1 MGKYASGKR
10 SLAISDRSGMAFPY
24 TEMVREWNGSLVH
37 TSEYEPKQPQLE
49 PKPVGSD
56 PQALFNPRP
65 QPASKASLILLD
77 SNPFTSVIYG
87 GTTYVNVFS
96 ENHQRAAGS
105 VVRFRGAPIV
115 TTAGPAGSD
124 LIEQPKLRN
133 LQAFATIPTFDNVSD
148 LNNTSGFTI
157 ALGQIDSLGNVTG
170 ATTSDVV
177 NRFYPCMMSGLAYY
191 LSQKVSPE
199 RSGELERRYESEML
213 RALDADNQGTSSFI
227 SPQTFYGDGV

>member
-24 TEMVREWNGSLVH
+24 SEMVREWNGFLVH

-65 QPASKASLILLD
+65 QPASKTSLILLD
-77 SNPFTSVIYG
+77 NNPFTSVIYS

-105 VVRFRGAPIV
+105 TVRFRGPPLV
-115 TTAGPAGSD
+115 TSAGAGGAD
-124 LIEQPKLRN
+124 AKN
-133 LQAFATIPTFDNVSD
+133 LQSFATIPTFDNVSD
-148 LNNTSGFTI
+148 LNNANGFTI
-157 ALGQIDSLGNVTG
+157 ALGQIDSAGNVTG
-170 ATTSDVV
+170 ATTNDALTTPINYFYITSTSNATTGNIEGGGDNCSAGPVTLEVV
-177 NRFYPCMMSGLAYY
+177 NG
-191 LSQKVSPE
+191 
-199 RSGELERRYESEML
+199 
-213 RALDADNQGTSSFI
+213 
-227 SPQTFYGDGV
+227 

>member
-24 TEMVREWNGSLVH
+24 SEMVREWNGFLVH

-56 PQALFNPRP
+56 PQALYNPRP
-65 QPASKASLILLD
+65 QPASKASLILLTN
-77 SNPFTSVIYG
+77 NPFTSVIYS

-105 VVRFRGAPIV
+105 IVRFRGPPVV
-115 TTAGPAGSD
+115 TSPGPGGDNPDD
-124 LIEQPKLRN
+124 LKN

-148 LNNTSGFTI
+148 LNSATGFTI
-157 ALGQIDSLGNVTG
+157 NLGQIDSSGTVTG
-170 ATTSDVV
+170 ATTSDPITDPINYFYIQSSSSATTGGVSGGGDNCSAGPVTLEVV
-177 NRFYPCMMSGLAYY
+177 NG
-191 LSQKVSPE
+191 
-199 RSGELERRYESEML
+199 
-213 RALDADNQGTSSFI
+213 
-227 SPQTFYGDGV
+227 